1 VGQQRVFQQLE
12 VVERQAVA
20 GYGADL
26 SDKASAHLAAEMQA
40 DEQQH
45 AADLRAMTRGAPEGV
60 DAILNRETWHVRG
73 GGAMRELV
81 FGMNDGLVSTLSLV
95 SGVAG
100 AAVSRSVVLL
110 AGTAGLLSGA
120 ISMAAGA
127 YISTKSQREVYEAQ
141 VEHEREE
148 LEQDPEEEKAE
159 LRTLYRLK
167 GYSAEEA
174 ERIVER
180 LSQDQDLMLESLLRD
195 ELSLMPESFPNPWM
209 SGLQSG
215 GAFIVGALVPLV
227 GYVLFS
233 GMQATLVSASVSIA
247 VLFIIGV
254 VKTLFTGLSWLR
266 SGLEMVAVGV
276 FATLTTYL
284 IGGLFD
290 VSG

>member
-148 LEQDPEEEKAE
+148 EKAE

-290 VSG
+290 LSG